1 MTSLFHANAKK
12 ASLEANA
19 KKRLVILMNAEKYR
33 HLGFVTFLIIIVKL
47 LKYQKF
53 LDFFI
58 FFQLKLSFAFRIHR
72 VPLPDHDIHA
82 AVNALFGAIFVR

>member
-1 MTSLFHANAKK
+1 
-12 ASLEANA
+12 
-19 KKRLVILMNAEKYR
+19 MNAEKYR
-33 HLGFVTFLIIIVKL
+33 HLGFVNFLIIIVKL
-47 LKYQKF
+47 LKYQKL

-82 AVNALFGAIFVR
+82 AVNALFGAIFVRWTFIKFSVEKQFYLFNYLLNLH